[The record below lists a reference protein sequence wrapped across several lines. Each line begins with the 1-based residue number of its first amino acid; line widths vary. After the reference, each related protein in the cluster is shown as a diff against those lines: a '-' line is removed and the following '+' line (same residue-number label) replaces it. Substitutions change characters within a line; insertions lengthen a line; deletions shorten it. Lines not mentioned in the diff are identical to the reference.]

1 MAVETLEL
9 SHDTG
14 TILFCTTT
22 DKAFGHRFDAS
33 VDVVEDFLTY
43 LRSRALDART
53 LDAEGILGIAWDDF
67 VEAYS
72 CGVCGTGNVEHDDL
86 DFSACCGTFH
96 CGTHRGDDEWSDTH
110 NGKTTN
116 YGHKC

>member
-1 MAVETLEL
+1 MAIETLEL

-33 VDVVEDFLTY
+33 VDVVELFLTY
-43 LRSRALDART
+43 LQGRHLDART
-53 LDAEGILGIAWDDF
+53 LDAEGVLGIAWDDF
-67 VEAYS
+67 REAYS
-72 CGVCGTGNVEHDDL
+72 CGVCGEGDIRYDDL
-86 DFSACCGTFH
+86 TIAKCCGQFFCSKHDEDEEWT
-96 CGTHRGDDEWSDTH
+96 DDHGE
-110 NGKTTN
+110 K